1 MLATLDCTPTVAG
14 MFRMDDDPAGD
25 MRVILAERAN
35 AFRQRCTGW
44 LTQAGFASQVWVV
57 RDAQTLAR
65 VGEEWPMAFLLTD
78 PALLQALP
86 PPAQSALLRTR
97 RGLVFRSEG
106 PWDGPACRAPEMS
119 LHLPRAADPETFEA
133 QWRLLTTPADRALLN
148 GALVGEI
155 LGLVP
160 ARAAAHLRAFN
171 TETALLFTEMAAG
184 LASGDSSRHKA
195 AHHALRG
202 CAAAL
207 GAAALAV
214 APPVKDTTDLD
225 ALREVRRRTL
235 ARLALVAAAYGI
247 RHSASDVEAD
257 ADTARWPCGDSAQ
270 VGCNRGQQP
279 ADTEAARDTSADV
292 WLSAGPAQDAR
303 RDARSAAVAEAST
316 ASDSSSGLPDK
327 TTP

>member
-1 MLATLDCTPTVAG
+1 
-14 MFRMDDDPAGD
+14 MDDGPAGNT
-25 MRVILAERAN
+25 RVILAERATT
-35 AFRQRCTGW
+35 FRQRCTGW
-44 LTQAGFASQVWVV
+44 LTQAGFAAQIWVV

-65 VGEEWPMAFLLTD
+65 VGEEWPEALLMAD
-78 PALLQALP
+78 PALLQSLP
-86 PPAQSALLRTR
+86 ATAQATLLQTR

-106 PWDGPACRAPEMS
+106 PWDGPACRAPDLS

-133 QWRLLTTPADRALLN
+133 QWRLLTSSADRALLD

-160 ARAAAHLRAFN
+160 ERAAAHLRAFDG
-171 TETALLFTEMAAG
+171 ETALLFAEMAAG
-184 LASGDSSRHKA
+184 LARGDSARHKA

-214 APPVKDTTDLD
+214 APPVKATIDLD

-235 ARLALVAAAYGI
+235 ARLALAAAAYGI
-247 RHSASDVEAD
+247 RLSANDVAAD
-257 ADTARWPCGDSAQ
+257 ADAARLACGDSAPD
-270 VGCNRGQQP
+270 GCPRVQEP
-279 ADTEAARDTSADV
+279 AGSEAARDTGADA
-292 WLSAGPAQDAR
+292 WPSAGPSQDAR

-316 ASDSSSGLPDK
+316 ASESSSGLPK
-327 TTP
+327 STTP